1 MKIIVNPVRQNGKV
15 YFIGRAPISA
25 LALKMHAPQMDFS
38 KPFEEFCDDAY
49 DQTKPGV
56 KVVKWQRP
64 EDGKRVAKIQKWLG
78 TSGNAIPSALI
89 VGVEDD
95 HSHHVMLEEIHSEE
109 YELKILSDDALII
122 IDGQHRF
129 QAFQSINGIKNDQC
143 CFTLLLPENVEIT
156 KGGKPKNNLKG
167 KFGGGSCFDDSARAK
182 VFFEVNSKSEPLD
195 QYHLAWLERLFGD
208 WTTQDKLIFDTFAK
222 LGGTKAKNPWSET
235 VQYHEPDLGTGQ
247 KSKKQ
252 RRLESLH
259 VVPGTDLQKSIAR
272 TISTVKSGTALK
284 DLEQLLLNILE
295 ATDSVTKVHSPAKWM
310 SYNALGGINKPNSFL
325 DDVIPFRCWL
335 IMIFDVVL
343 PHLKRT
349 NPRKAVYSAAW
360 TVSNIEGVL
369 NAQSA
374 LWNGSLVLWD
384 YGRWRRG
391 ESRQQ
396 YLEKWLKNCI
406 DPSTGLSAIVP
417 SSVHKTWLDLANAVP
432 DPIIASRAKSGS
444 VSRTLT
450 LNKPTAKTP
459 TWNQVASHE
468 EIEVDLP
475 FNWYHKAVDCVHVAN
490 SENVDVKWETST
502 LNSSKIHPDCAIT
515 FKKIV
520 GQKYKL
526 VLVLENPLG
535 STKHFLHIEVI

>member
-1 MKIIVNPVRQNGKV
+1 MKILVSPVRQNGKV
-15 YFIGRAPISA
+15 YFIGRSPISA
-25 LALKMHAPQMDFS
+25 LANKMHAPQMDFS

-49 DQTKPGV
+49 HQTKPGV

-64 EDGKRVAKIQKWLG
+64 EDVNRVAKIQKWLG

-89 VGVEDD
+89 IGVEDD
-95 HSHHVMLEEIHSEE
+95 CCSQVKLEEIRSEE

-129 QAFQSINGIKNDQC
+129 QAFQSINGNKNDQC

-156 KGGKPKNNLKG
+156 KEGKPQENLKR
-167 KFGGGSCFDDSARAK
+167 KFGSGSCFDDSARAK

-208 WTTQDKLIFDTFAK
+208 WTAQDKLIFDTFAK
-222 LGGTKAKNPWSET
+222 LGGTKTKNPWTET
-235 VQYHEPDLGTGQ
+235 VQYHEPDLGTGN
-247 KSKKQ
+247 KTTKQ

-259 VVPGTDLQKSIAR
+259 VVPGSDLHKSIAR

-284 DLEQLLLNILE
+284 DLEELLLNILE
-295 ATDSVTKVHSPAKWM
+295 ATDSVTKVYSGAKWI
-310 SYNALGGINKPNSFL
+310 SYNPLGGINKPNSFL
-325 DDVIPFRCWL
+325 DDVIPFRRWL

-343 PHLKRT
+343 PYLKRT
-349 NPRKAVYSAAW
+349 NPRKAVYSTAW

-374 LWNGSLVLWD
+374 LWDGSLAFWD
-384 YGRWRRG
+384 WSRWRRG
-391 ESRQQ
+391 ESREK
-396 YLEKWLKNCI
+396 YLEKWFGNCF
-406 DPSTGLSAIVP
+406 DPSTGLSAFVP
-417 SSVHKTWLDLANAVP
+417 SLVQKTWLDLANAVP
-432 DPIIASRAKSGS
+432 DPIIACRAKSGP
-444 VSRTLT
+444 VSRALI
-450 LNKPTAKTP
+450 LNKPAKKV
-459 TWNQVASHE
+459 TWNQVALHE

-475 FNWYHKAVDCVHVAN
+475 FNWYHKVVDCVHVAK
-490 SENVDVKWETST
+490 SEKVDVKWENSS
-502 LNSSKIHPDCAIT
+502 LNSLGVHPDCAIT
-515 FKKIV
+515 FDKSV

-535 STKHFLHIEVI
+535 STKHFLHIEVV